1 MVSQVRWLTHTGSP
15 CAALRAKTKQPLTP
29 GSINHNTVAHPQ
41 TAWLP
46 LAPRALARGDGG
58 GGVRGKTA
66 RKAVGVKERKGA
78 KVQRRK
84 GGGSC
89 TKIREN
95 LAETAL
101 PAALDLHPIKPR

>member
-1 MVSQVRWLTHTGSP
+1 M
-15 CAALRAKTKQPLTP
+15 
-29 GSINHNTVAHPQ
+29 
-41 TAWLP
+41 
-46 LAPRALARGDGG
+46 
-58 GGVRGKTA
+58 RGKTA
-66 RKAVGVKERKGA
+66 RKAVGRKERKDAKVQRRKGRGSRAKIPATRRKERKGA

-89 TKIREN
+89 AKIREN